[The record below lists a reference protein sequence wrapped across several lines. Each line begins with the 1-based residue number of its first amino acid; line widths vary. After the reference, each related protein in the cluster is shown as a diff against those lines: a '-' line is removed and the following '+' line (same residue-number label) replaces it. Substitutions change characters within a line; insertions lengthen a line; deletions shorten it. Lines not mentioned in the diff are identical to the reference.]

1 MKPFISFSCG
11 LAQSL
16 FVELLV
22 DPGEEALEHRFRL
35 FLSACQLGLSRQ
47 AVVTNLLFDL
57 VESGD
62 RVQCL
67 VGFRRLDIPGVKD
80 FTAGVCPALRVRDP
94 RILRVLRIGAVAVA
108 LQDGAIRSLPDAGIL
123 QLDVLAV
130 QRLVVREFV
139 DDHAGNILSALN
151 SPTFSTSLI
160 GNNRKS
166 RSKSHPP
173 ARFS

>member
-123 QLDVLAV
+123 QLGRTGPGGL
-130 QRLVVREFV
+130 
-139 DDHAGNILSALN
+139 
-151 SPTFSTSLI
+151 
-160 GNNRKS
+160 
-166 RSKSHPP
+166 
-173 ARFS
+173 